1 MISHHESSLWT
12 HRPSRCCCSGFLQ
25 MANRKKRFQVHNTGD
40 LLAKSG
46 LTERKS
52 SDAKWVEVRSQ
63 DPTGHTQDICPAS
76 YAIPCILPQNLPAAF
91 GNFKGHTICSFL
103 LIMKTVCR
111 EFKKKEKKRKLVW
124 EMYLSNLSV
133 FIAVTMRM
141 TYSLRLMAPE
151 R

>member
-1 MISHHESSLWT
+1 
-12 HRPSRCCCSGFLQ
+12 

-40 LLAKSG
+40 LLANFG
-46 LTERKS
+46 LRERKG
-52 SDAKWVEVRSQ
+52 SDVEWVEVRSQ
-63 DPTGHTQDICPAS
+63 DPIGSTQDICPAS
-76 YAIPCILPQNLPAAF
+76 CAIPCILPQNLPATF

-111 EFKKKEKKRKLVW
+111 ELKKKKKKTVW
-124 EMYLSNLSV
+124 ETYLSNLSV
-133 FIAVTMRM
+133 FITVTTRM